1 MKTAS
6 GTILDCILWETV
18 ASKFMEYC
26 KNRTEEGPLILIIR
40 HARLQKPTDHY
51 PLQISNAWT
60 GTKLMINEDIPDINE
75 FKKSLPT
82 DNSYAT
88 QNTMIGY
95 HILKLADIM
104 KLPKMKFVLLLSKF
118 HMSEFL
124 TVDGHTTTD
133 PILRYRIDVQVCDGD
148 VNTKFVFWDNSCID
162 LLGVSAADLQ
172 KTMIEAGVTDHIEYP
187 QLLD

>member
-88 QNTMIGY
+88 QNTM
-95 HILKLADIM
+95 
-104 KLPKMKFVLLLSKF
+104 
-118 HMSEFL
+118 MSFSSQSCIKE
-124 TVDGHTTTD
+124 TKGNGPPYECGEGHTTTD